1 MWNAREEAFHA
12 QSVHSLVAGRSLAV
26 CRRERRQA
34 EWAEVEAGDTA
45 QEMDELG
52 APGEVLTP
60 FLDLLFFLFL
70 LFQFILYEY
79 PDFDSM

>member
-1 MWNAREEAFHA
+1 M
-12 QSVHSLVAGRSLAV
+12 
-26 CRRERRQA
+26 
-34 EWAEVEAGDTA
+34 EAGDTA